1 MHDRIGLVA
10 GRNHPIPIMTGSFDT
25 NSVPVFRN
33 PLQRRPRSALVETI
47 CADLADVVI
56 TREARR
62 DPIDARVENRLMR
75 HQHKSAQAVR
85 RSSALPVLRPPLFP
99 QRGLDRLVDL
109 ENERVIAVN
118 RVTDNLLER
127 RVSDLSPMPLVPHD
141 LDRMI
146 EIRKVAPQRHKMPV
160 RLQYAGIF
168 PLIEDLQRPGRGRL
182 EMPR

>member
-1 MHDRIGLVA
+1 
-10 GRNHPIPIMTGSFDT
+10 
-25 NSVPVFRN
+25 
-33 PLQRRPRSALVETI
+33 
-47 CADLADVVI
+47 
-56 TREARR
+56 
-62 DPIDARVENRLMR
+62 MR

-109 ENERVIAVN
+109 ENERVIMVS
-118 RVTDNLLER
+118 RITDNLLEG
-127 RVSDLSPMPLVPHD
+127 RVGDLSPLPLVPHD